1 MGARTRGT
9 RGSLATGPR
18 GVAVFGL
25 RPLPRVLRGSRG
37 NGNYPHWVT
46 HPDGSFAELNV
57 PLITGPCVY
66 RFWDADDRPLYVG
79 RCSWQQLLRRVG
91 GHMRDAHHRTEWW
104 KDVARIDFAELP
116 DDDAANVL
124 ERRQIYLLRPVHN
137 KVFNCGHDC
146 SLPENYEPGG
156 RRCLACLREHTEKQ
170 AAARKATRGANKTAR
185 RARTAARLL
194 ARGTDWEEA
203 GRQPEWDESRRQRDE
218 RRAAIVAFVAERR
231 ETMTGA
237 ELARLIAERFGGQPR
252 SHQARLYEG
261 AYGPKAQA
269 EHAAEDVSATG

>member
-1 MGARTRGT
+1 MLDT
-9 RGSLATGPR
+9 
-18 GVAVFGL
+18 
-25 RPLPRVLRGSRG
+25 
-37 NGNYPHWVT
+37 
-46 HPDGSFAELNV
+46 
-57 PLITGPCVY
+57 
-66 RFWDADDRPLYVG
+66 
-79 RCSWQQLLRRVG
+79 
-91 GHMRDAHHRTEWW
+91 HHRTEWW

-156 RRCLACLREHTEKQ
+156 RRCLACLREQAEKQ
-170 AAARKATRGANKTAR
+170 AATRKAARGANKTAR

-194 ARGTDWEEA
+194 VRGIEWKEA
-203 GRQPEWDESRRQRDE
+203 GRQPEWDESRRLRAE

-231 ETMTGA
+231 GTMTGA
-237 ELARLIAERFGGQPR
+237 ELARLIAAEFGGNPR

-261 AYGPKAQA
+261 AYGL
-269 EHAAEDVSATG
+269 SAYSSSLRGR